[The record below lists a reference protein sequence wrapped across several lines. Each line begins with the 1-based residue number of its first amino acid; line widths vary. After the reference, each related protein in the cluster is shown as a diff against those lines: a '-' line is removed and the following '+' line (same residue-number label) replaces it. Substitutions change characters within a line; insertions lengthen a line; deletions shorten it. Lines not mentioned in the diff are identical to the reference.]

1 MRFQTPV
8 QVQIPRATI
17 KYADSIVFF
26 GSCFTEHMGNKMK
39 ELKYKIFSS
48 PFGIQYN
55 PMSIFQG
62 IADLLDQKPVDAAEI
77 VQTEGIFFHPDYH
90 GELSSFSKPAL
101 IEKIQGLQHQFLP
114 HLAECSHILITLGT
128 AWVYQI
134 KEINRIVN
142 NCHKQNDQ
150 LFTRRLLE
158 VDEIVSAFQQ
168 LVTKHEWMRDKEIHF
183 TISPIRHQRDG
194 FHANQI
200 SKATLLLAVE
210 KIQKLHSQISYFPA
224 YEILLDELR
233 DYRFYASDMLHPSE
247 LAIDFIWDKFSQSYL
262 DTTDAEQRRSIEKF
276 NRMKAHRVLHPGSEA
291 SQSFAQRIKDQ
302 CQQLIELYPNVDW
315 SAEKNLYCC
324 H

>member
-8 QVQIPRATI
+8 QVQIPRVTI

-39 ELKYKIFSS
+39 ELKYQISSS
-48 PFGIQYN
+48 PYGIQYN

-62 IADLLDQKPVDAAEI
+62 ITDVLEQNPLDVEDI
-77 VQTEGIFFHPDYH
+77 VHAGGLFFHLNYH
-90 GELSSFSKPAL
+90 GDLSSSSESGL
-101 IEKIQGLQHQFLP
+101 TEKIHELQDLSLKQLRNCR
-114 HLAECSHILITLGT
+114 HLLITLGT
-128 AWVYQI
+128 AWVYQF
-134 KEINRIVN
+134 KETNKIVN
-142 NCHKQNDQ
+142 NCHKQNDH

-168 LVTKHEWMRDKEIHF
+168 VVTKHEWMRDKEIHF

-194 FHANQI
+194 FHANQL

-210 KIQKLHSQISYFPA
+210 KIQNLYSKISYFPA

-233 DYRFYASDMLHPSE
+233 DYRFYANDMLHPSE

-262 DTTDAEQRRSIEKF
+262 DVTEAEQRRSIEKF
-276 NRMKAHRVLHPGSEA
+276 NRMKSHRILHPDSEE
-291 SQSFAQRIKDQ
+291 SKFFAKRMKDQ
-302 CQQLIELYPNVDW
+302 CMQLIELYPNLDW
-315 SAEKNLYCC
+315 SAEKNLYCS